1 MSTNQ
6 SVQEKAKPIRMI
18 MIDVDGVLTD
28 GRILY
33 SSDGV
38 ESEAFHVRDGVGL
51 RAAHRAGLLIA
62 LLTGRVSP
70 AVARRAKELGISEIH
85 QGIPDKVET
94 YETLLRRYNLTDEA
108 VAYIG
113 DDLNDLPLLARAG
126 LSAAPADAAEE
137 VRATV
142 AYLAQRG
149 GGRGAVRE
157 IIELILRAQGRWEQ
171 VIGESRGVLPE
182 DEAFS

>member
-1 MSTNQ
+1 MNAEITQLASRI
-6 SVQEKAKPIRMI
+6 KLLLM
-18 MIDVDGVLTD
+18 DVDGVLTD

-38 ESEAFHVRDGVGL
+38 EIEAFHIRDGVGL
-51 RAAHRAGLLIA
+51 RAAHRAGLLTA

-70 AVARRAKELGISEIH
+70 AVARRAKELDISEIH
-85 QGIPDKVET
+85 KGIPDKVEI

-126 LSAAPADAAEE
+126 LAAAPADAADE
-137 VRATV
+137 VKARV
-142 AYLAQRG
+142 AYVTARG

-157 IIELILRAQGRWEQ
+157 VIELILKAQGKWEE
-171 VIGESRGVLPE
+171 VIENRGVLPGG
-182 DEAFS
+182 EAFP

>member
-1 MSTNQ
+1 MPIIAELT
-6 SVQEKAKPIRMI
+6 EKAKQTRMI
-18 MIDVDGVLTD
+18 MMDVDGVLTD

-38 ESEAFHVRDGVGL
+38 EIEAFHIRDGVGL

-94 YETLLRRYNLTDEA
+94 YESLLRRYGLSDEA
-108 VAYIG
+108 VAYVG

-126 LSAAPADAAEE
+126 LSAAPADAADE
-137 VRATV
+137 VKARV
-142 AYLAQRG
+142 AYVTARG

-157 IIELILRAQGRWEQ
+157 VIELILKAQGKWEG
-171 VIGESRGVLPE
+171 VIENRGVLAGG
-182 DEAFS
+182 EAFP

>member
-1 MSTNQ
+1 MPIIAELTK
-6 SVQEKAKPIRMI
+6 KAKQTRMI

-38 ESEAFHVRDGVGL
+38 EIEAFHVRDGVGL
-51 RAAHRAGLLIA
+51 RAAHRAGLLTA
-62 LLTGRVSP
+62 LLTGRVSS

-85 QGIPDKVET
+85 QGIPDKVEI
-94 YETLLRRYNLTDEA
+94 YETLLRRHGLSDEA
-108 VAYIG
+108 VAYVG

-137 VRATV
+137 VKAKV
-142 AYLAQRG
+142 AYVTQRG

-157 IIELILRAQGRWEQ
+157 VIELILKAQGRWEQ
-171 VIGESRGVLPE
+171 VIESRGRLPG
-182 DEAFS
+182 DEAFP